1 MREIKRLRAQ
11 GAYIPERDDAFELFI
26 TSTNIRWTYYKETAK
41 VLGNTYGMCVL
52 QVRRGCFH
60 RFADARRAVVLCLY
74 ALSHTSC
81 AALVCQDFEALTPNI
96 LCRTIETVEGGG
108 IVVLL
113 LHTMKSLKQL
123 YALSMVSCSA
133 CAVAT
138 CGCSC
143 CMFVHRTCMPGSAQR
158 PTNMSHLASMSAS
171 FCPSP
176 RAKTASCLMMSSTCC
191 QSPSTC
197 ATLFP
202 SWMRLVAAHHMHHM
216 APPSRCPVYRS

>member
-52 QVRRGCFH
+52 QVRRGWSIALLMH
-60 RFADARRAVVLCLY
+60 VVLSCC
-74 ALSHTSC
+74 ASSRSATRVC
-81 AALVCQDFEALTPNI
+81 AALVFQDFEALTPNI

-143 CMFVHRTCMPGSAQR
+143 YMFVHRTCMPGSALR

-176 RAKTASCLMMSSTCC
+176 RAKTASCLMMSSTCY

-202 SWMRLVAAHHMHHM
+202 SWMRLVAAHHMHLI